1 MTCFEQQDL
10 IRPCDACHP
19 WGHCGTLSPIF
30 SLCHEESMSQVQV
43 ASSTSVPQWRGP
55 TGHGCSWPRTKMSHE
70 QKNRHLLLDAP
81 GILKSVCYTATRG
94 CDMRKDRHLRAKER
108 GLARAQ
114 PCLHPRLLGS
124 GTERNERVLW
134 KPPTRPLERR
144 GGAWGGGQGRQ
155 QRQPR
160 PCRRPK
166 GAASCKG
173 VSARL

>member
-1 MTCFEQQDL
+1 
-10 IRPCDACHP
+10 
-19 WGHCGTLSPIF
+19 
-30 SLCHEESMSQVQV
+30 
-43 ASSTSVPQWRGP
+43 
-55 TGHGCSWPRTKMSHE
+55 
-70 QKNRHLLLDAP
+70 
-81 GILKSVCYTATRG
+81 
-94 CDMRKDRHLRAKER
+94 MRKDRHLRAKER

-144 GGAWGGGQGRQ
+144 GGAGGGGQGRQ

-160 PCRRPK
+160 PRRRPK

>member
-1 MTCFEQQDL
+1 
-10 IRPCDACHP
+10 
-19 WGHCGTLSPIF
+19 
-30 SLCHEESMSQVQV
+30 
-43 ASSTSVPQWRGP
+43 
-55 TGHGCSWPRTKMSHE
+55 
-70 QKNRHLLLDAP
+70 
-81 GILKSVCYTATRG
+81 
-94 CDMRKDRHLRAKER
+94 MRKDRHLRAKER

-144 GGAWGGGQGRQ
+144 GGAGGGQGRQ

-160 PCRRPK
+160 PRRRPK